1 MDEMDLSVQ
10 ESVMKEVAKSLVTSA
25 NRVVVNNELI
35 ISRELLTLVSPIIR
49 SALSSSPLLPGQQ
62 SHLIIPEIQTLTM
75 VRLRDILQDWVCG
88 GQVELDLY
96 KDSKI
101 LSAISILGINM
112 EKFGESSGS
121 KKPRKSEK
129 SQTQASTK
137 NTESVSSFDSRNRN
151 IITKSK
157 GKTVHSVKQE
167 NFTNSTK
174 LVRFNTSEYQNPNK
188 GEGRSS
194 ALSDIQSGFS
204 LPPNVARDFPKP
216 VNNIQKPAVDASKS
230 KDDTKARCVVPK
242 VTSEGPLSNNTEI
255 IAKAPVD
262 KTVVGTVT
270 KPKTSCGINYNLEC
284 HFPLPYDKSSICGRK
299 VDNLVKLQEHIAGCH
314 LMYKLKANYEN
325 QSLKCKKC
333 GSTYKEARSY
343 YLHMACK
350 HGILDKLLKEEG
362 LDVLPCPIA
371 ATNGSA
377 MQKKLIAVKK
387 EMTKEND
394 GFFNQVDDEDSHRQK
409 LLAEDDDDFMESRVT
424 EKKVPIPSLDEI
436 LKKYKIPS
444 SS

>member
-1 MDEMDLSVQ
+1 MEEMDLSVQ
-10 ESVMKEVAKSLVTSA
+10 ESVMKEVAKSLVTSP

-49 SALSSSPLLPGQQ
+49 SALSSSPLLPEQQ

-112 EKFGESSGS
+112 EKFGEGSGS
-121 KKPRKSEK
+121 KKPKKPEK
-129 SQTQASTK
+129 SQPQASIRD
-137 NTESVSSFDSRNRN
+137 TESISGFDSRNRN
-151 IITKSK
+151 IIRKPK

-167 NFTNSTK
+167 KLTNFTK
-174 LVRFNTSEYQNPNK
+174 LPEYQNHNQS
-188 GEGRSS
+188 EGRSS
-194 ALSDIQSGFS
+194 APSDIQSGFS
-204 LPPNVARDFPKP
+204 SPPNVEKDVPKP
-216 VNNIQKPAVDASKS
+216 INNIQKHAVDASKS
-230 KDDTKARCVVPK
+230 NDDTKGRSVVPK
-242 VTSEGPLSNNTEI
+242 VTSEGPLSNNTGNV
-255 IAKAPVD
+255 AKAPVN
-262 KTVVGTVT
+262 KSIVGAVT
-270 KPKTSCGINYNLEC
+270 KPKTSGGINYNLEC

-387 EMTKEND
+387 EMTNEND
-394 GFFNQVDDEDSHRQK
+394 GFFNQVEDEDSHRQK
-409 LLAEDDDDFMESRVT
+409 LLAEDDDSFMESRVT

>member
-1 MDEMDLSVQ
+1 
-10 ESVMKEVAKSLVTSA
+10 MKEVAKSLVTSP

-49 SALSSSPLLPGQQ
+49 SALSSSPLLPEQQ

-112 EKFGESSGS
+112 DKFGEGSGL
-121 KKPRKSEK
+121 KKPRKSEN
-129 SQTQASTK
+129 SQPLGSTI

-151 IITKSK
+151 IKTKPK
-157 GKTVHSVKQE
+157 GKTLHSVKQE
-167 NFTNSTK
+167 KFTSSTK
-174 LVRFNTSEYQNPNK
+174 LVNFNTPEYQNHNQS
-188 GEGRSS
+188 EGRSS
-194 ALSDIQSGFS
+194 ASSDNQSGFS
-204 LPPNVARDFPKP
+204 SPPNVERDVPKP
-216 VNNIQKPAVDASKS
+216 VNNVQKVSVDSSKCN
-230 KDDTKARCVVPK
+230 DDTKARTVVPK
-242 VTSEGPLSNNTEI
+242 VTLEGPLSKNTGNV
-255 IAKAPVD
+255 AKAPVD
-262 KTVVGTVT
+262 KSIVGAVT
-270 KPKTSCGINYNLEC
+270 KPKTSGGINYNLEC

-387 EMTKEND
+387 EMTNEND
-394 GFFNQVDDEDSHRQK
+394 GFFNQVEDEDSHRQK
-409 LLAEDDDDFMESRVT
+409 LLAEDDDSFLESRVT